1 MAFAHE
7 VPEKTIEK
15 DYVITKFL
23 RELGPDMAG
32 LGLRFKG
39 GTCLKKGHFAD
50 YRFSEDL
57 DFTLEAG
64 GDVDEAEATLRVT
77 SAVLTEED
85 VPFDLGEPERRASG
99 MTFMATTIGPL
110 SGAER
115 LKIDL
120 TTREMLCF
128 PAVTL
133 AVNDE
138 YSDRGGAVEMHCYS
152 VEEIFLEKMVCMLD
166 PARIQPRDLYDL
178 DYLVQ
183 HGQVDVEGALWHFA
197 EKAHFKGH
205 DPSRLHT
212 AVDRK
217 SAQLRAR
224 WESQLAQQIP
234 REVLPG
240 YDGVERRFGRLMR
253 EHGLG

>member
-1 MAFAHE
+1 MAFAHQ

-15 DYVITKFL
+15 DYVITRFL

-39 GTCLKKGHFAD
+39 GTCLKKAHFAD

-64 GDVDEAEATLRVT
+64 RDIDAAEATLGVT
-77 SAVLTEED
+77 SAVLTEAD
-85 VPFDLGEPERRASG
+85 IPFHLGDPERRESG
-99 MTFMATTIGPL
+99 MTFMATTVGPL
-110 SGAER
+110 GGAGR

-128 PAVTL
+128 PAMAL
-133 AVNDE
+133 MLNDD
-138 YSDRGGAVEMHCYS
+138 YSDSSGAVVLNCYS

-178 DYLVQ
+178 DYLMQ
-183 HGQVDVEGALWHFA
+183 HGAVDVEAALWHFA
-197 EKAHFKGH
+197 DRAHFKGH
-205 DPSRLHT
+205 DSSRLRA

-217 SAQLRAR
+217 SVQLRR
-224 WESQLAQQIP
+224 GWESQLAQQIP
-234 REVLPG
+234 EDVLPG
-240 YDGVERRFGRLMR
+240 YDDVERRFGRLIR
-253 EHGLG
+253 DHGLV